1 MKKAGVAIP
10 TVATAS
16 ILTILTLACGTT
28 APATPP
34 PSAAPPPAAAAPK
47 EMPPPVAETPA
58 PAPPESFR
66 GIDPAD
72 LDRSVPACVDLN
84 QFRNGGWLASHPIPP
99 DQSYWGSVSILFEQN
114 RDRLRG
120 ILEKAA
126 ENPAAEGS
134 EERKIGDFWAS
145 CMDEAAIEA
154 AGAAPIQPEL
164 SRIDR
169 IATPAD
175 LQAEIARLQA
185 LGANA
190 VFQFTAEQDRRAS
203 TEVIAFVGQGG
214 LGLPERDYYL
224 KADDAAKAL
233 REKYLAH
240 VARMFELLGDDPAR
254 ASANAKTVMTIETRL
269 AEASMTR
276 VEQRDSEK
284 TYHRMDLTRLVA
296 LTPNFSWSAY
306 FRQARVTPVAV
317 NVAQPGFFEAVSKE
331 MRATPIARW
340 KTYLRWTAINA
351 AAPSLSKAFVD
362 ADFDFFGK
370 TLEGTPENE
379 ARWKRC
385 VVATDAALGQALGK
399 SYVRDY
405 FPPEAKAAADTMV
418 RNLIDALRD
427 DLAALP
433 WMGEATRQKAIAK
446 LATFRPKIGYPD
458 VWRDYSS
465 LTIDRGPYVLN
476 VERAREYE
484 FHRLLSKI
492 GRPVD
497 REDWQMTP
505 PELNAYYDAQLN
517 EIVFPAGI
525 LQPPL
530 FDPKADDAVNYG
542 AMGSVIGHELTH
554 GFDDEGRKFD
564 AAGNLTDWWTP
575 EDATNYEARARCV
588 ETQFD
593 AYEFEGQHVNG
604 KLVLGE
610 SIADLGGLAIA
621 YRAYRGTL
629 AGRAEPAPIEGFSAD
644 QRFYLGWARVW
655 GDNVRPEF
663 AKLLMNTN
671 PHPLPQFRAI
681 GAPSNLASFAAAF
694 SCKAGDPMV
703 RTQVC
708 QIW

>member
-1 MKKAGVAIP
+1 MKRRGTAIP

-16 ILTILTLACGTT
+16 ILTILSLGCGTT
-28 APATPP
+28 APPAPP
-34 PSAAPPPAAAAPK
+34 PPAPAAAAP
-47 EMPPPVAETPA
+47 MPEPTPAAETPP
-58 PAPPESFR
+58 PAPPAPAG

-72 LDRSVPACVDLN
+72 LDPSVSACVDLN
-84 QFRNGGWLASHPIPP
+84 RFGNGGWLASHPIPP
-99 DQSYWGSVSILFEQN
+99 DKSYWGSVSILFEEN
-114 RDRLRG
+114 RDRLHG

-126 ENPAAEGS
+126 ANPAPDGS
-134 EERKIGDFWAS
+134 DERKIGDFWAS

-164 SRIDR
+164 ARIDS

-175 LQAEIARLQA
+175 LQAEILRLQG

-190 VFQFTAEQDRRAS
+190 VFRFTAEQDRRAS
-203 TEVIAFVGQGG
+203 TEVIAFASQGG

-224 KADDAAKAL
+224 KTDDEAKAL

-240 VARMFELLGDDPAR
+240 VARMFELIGDDPGR
-254 ASANAKTVMTIETRL
+254 ASADAKTVMAIETRL
-269 AEASMTR
+269 AEASMSR

-284 TYHRMDLTRLVA
+284 TYNRMDSTRLQA

-306 FRQARVTPVAV
+306 FRQAGVSPAAV
-317 NVAQPGFFEAVSKE
+317 NVAQPKFFEAVSKE
-331 MRATPIARW
+331 MRATPISGW
-340 KTYLRWTAINA
+340 KTYLRWTAVNA
-351 AAPSLSKAFVD
+351 AAPSLSRAFVD
-362 ADFDFFGK
+362 ADFDFFRK
-370 TLEGTPENE
+370 TLQGTPENE

-399 SYVRDY
+399 SFVRDY
-405 FPPEAKAAADTMV
+405 FPPEAKASADTMV

-427 DLAALP
+427 DLGALP
-433 WMGEATRQKAIAK
+433 WMSETTRQKALAK

-465 LTIDRGPYVLN
+465 LAIDRGPYVLN
-476 VERAREYE
+476 VQRASEYE

-505 PELNAYYDAQLN
+505 PELNAYYDPQLN

-564 AAGNLTDWWTP
+564 ASGNLADWWTP
-575 EDATNYEARARCV
+575 EDARNYEARAKCV

-593 AYEFEGQHVNG
+593 GYEFEGQHVNG
-604 KLVLGE
+604 RLVLGE

-629 AGRAEPAPIEGFSAD
+629 AGRAEPAPIEGFTAD

-655 GDNVRPEF
+655 GAHVRPEL
-663 AKLLMNTN
+663 AKLLMNTD

-681 GAPSNLASFAAAF
+681 GAPSNLKSFASAF
-694 SCKAGDPMV
+694 SCTAGDPMV
-703 RTQVC
+703 RRETC

>member
-1 MKKAGVAIP
+1 MKRAGASILAIS
-10 TVATAS
+10 TAS
-16 ILTILTLACGTT
+16 ILALACGTT
-28 APATPP
+28 TPAAPP
-34 PSAAPPPAAAAPK
+34 PSPTAPPAAAAPK
-47 EMPPPVAETPA
+47 AAPTPVAEAPAPTPA
-58 PAPPESFR
+58 PPGPVR

-72 LDRSVPACVDLN
+72 LDRSASACVDLN
-84 QFRNGGWLASHPIPP
+84 QFGNGGWLASHPIPP

-114 RDRLRG
+114 RDRLRA

-126 ENPAAEGS
+126 ANPAAEGS
-134 EERKIGDFWAS
+134 DERKIGDFWAS

-154 AGAAPIQPEL
+154 AGAGPIQPEL
-164 SRIDR
+164 SRIDG
-169 IATPAD
+169 ISTPAD
-175 LQAEIARLQA
+175 LQAEIGRLQA
-185 LGANA
+185 VGANA

-203 TEVIAFVGQGG
+203 TEVIAIAAQGG
-214 LGLPERDYYL
+214 LGLPERDYYV
-224 KADDAAKAL
+224 KTDDASKAM

-254 ASANAKTVMTIETRL
+254 AAANAKTVMAIETRL
-269 AEASMTR
+269 AEASMTP

-284 TYHRMDLTRLVA
+284 TYNRMDLTRLVA
-296 LTPNFSWSAY
+296 LTPDFSWSAY
-306 FRQARVTPVAV
+306 FRQAGVAPAAV
-317 NVAQPGFFEAVSKE
+317 NVAQPRFFEAFNKE
-331 MRATPIARW
+331 IRATPITRW
-340 KTYLRWTAINA
+340 KTYLRWTLVNA

-370 TLEGTPENE
+370 TLQGTPENE
-379 ARWKRC
+379 VRWKRC
-385 VVATDAALGQALGK
+385 VVSTDAALGQALGK
-399 SYVRDY
+399 SFVREH
-405 FPPEAKAAADTMV
+405 FPPEAKAAADRMV
-418 RNLIDALRD
+418 RNLIDSLRD
-427 DLAALP
+427 DLATLP
-433 WMGEATRQKAIAK
+433 WMGESTRQKAIAK

-465 LTIDRGPYVLN
+465 LAIDRGPYVLN
-476 VERAREYE
+476 VQRAREFE

-564 AAGNLTDWWTP
+564 ASGNLSDWWTP
-575 EDATNYEARARCV
+575 EDAANYEARAKCV
-588 ETQFD
+588 EAQFD
-593 AYEFEGQHVNG
+593 AYEYEGQHVNG

-629 AGRAEPAPIEGFSAD
+629 AGRGEPAPIEGFSAD
-644 QRFYLGWARVW
+644 QRFFLGWTRVW
-655 GDNVRPEF
+655 GAHVRPEL

-694 SCKAGDPMV
+694 SCKPSDPMV
-703 RTQVC
+703 RKDVC
-708 QIW
+708 RIW

>member
-1 MKKAGVAIP
+1 MKKAGVAIL

-47 EMPPPVAETPA
+47 ETPPPVAETPA

-126 ENPAAEGS
+126 ANPAAEGS
-134 EERKIGDFWAS
+134 DERKIGDFWAS

-203 TEVIAFVGQGG
+203 TEVIAFAAQGG

-224 KADDAAKAL
+224 KTDDASKAL

-254 ASANAKTVMTIETRL
+254 AAANAKTVMAIETRL

-284 TYHRMDLTRLVA
+284 TYHRMDLTRLAA

-306 FRQARVTPVAV
+306 FRQAGVTPAAV
-317 NVAQPGFFEAVSKE
+317 NVAQPRFFEAVSKE

-340 KTYLRWTAINA
+340 KTYLRWTARQRGGA
-351 AAPSLSKAFVD
+351 EP
-362 ADFDFFGK
+362 
-370 TLEGTPENE
+370 LEGLRRRRLRLLRQD
-379 ARWKRC
+379 ARGHARERG
-385 VVATDAALGQALGK
+385 AL
-399 SYVRDY
+399 
-405 FPPEAKAAADTMV
+405 E
-418 RNLIDALRD
+418 ALR
-427 DLAALP
+427 
-433 WMGEATRQKAIAK
+433 R
-446 LATFRPKIGYPD
+446 
-458 VWRDYSS
+458 RD
-465 LTIDRGPYVLN
+465 RR
-476 VERAREYE
+476 RARPGARQVVRP
-484 FHRLLSKI
+484 RLLPARGQGRRRHDGPEPDRRAARRPGDASLDGRGHAAEGARQARDFPAQDRLPRRLARLFLAHDRPRAVRPERPARPRI
-492 GRPVD
+492 RVPPPPLQDRPAGRP
-497 REDWQMTP
+497 RG
-505 PELNAYYDAQLN
+505 L
-517 EIVFPAGI
+517 
-525 LQPPL
+525 
-530 FDPKADDAVNYG
+530 ADDA
-542 AMGSVIGHELTH
+542 ARAQRLLRRPARTRSSSRRASCSRRSSIRRRTTPSTTARWASVIGHELTH

-564 AAGNLTDWWTP
+564 AAGNLTRLV
-575 EDATNYEARARCV
+575 DARGRDELRGAGQVRRDPVRRVRVRGPARQRQARPRRIDRRPRRPRHRV
-588 ETQFD
+588 PRLPGNARRPAPSPRRST
-593 AYEFEGQHVNG
+593 A
-604 KLVLGE
+604 
-610 SIADLGGLAIA
+610 SRPTSASTSGGLA
-621 YRAYRGTL
+621 
-629 AGRAEPAPIEGFSAD
+629 S
-644 QRFYLGWARVW
+644 
-655 GDNVRPEF
+655 
-663 AKLLMNTN
+663 
-671 PHPLPQFRAI
+671 
-681 GAPSNLASFAAAF
+681 GAPTCGRSSR
-694 SCKAGDPMV
+694 SS
-703 RTQVC
+703 
-708 QIW
+708 